1 MYSIQGWQGVI
12 TVMVKKPMPVAVF
25 YDKLYS
31 LVGTL
36 ASQKLPYIDADDL
49 KVCMNT
55 DFGPNFNLVSEID
68 YIVQCYAMDESKVF
82 VRQKERGIILSWIS
96 RNC

>member
-1 MYSIQGWQGVI
+1 MHSIQGWQGVV
-12 TVMVKKPMPVAVF
+12 TVMVKKPMPAAVF
-25 YDKLYS
+25 YNKLYS
-31 LVGTL
+31 LIGTLELYSVVGT
-36 ASQKLPYIDADDL
+36 QKLPCIDADDL

-82 VRQKERGIILSWIS
+82 VR
-96 RNC
+96 

>member
-31 LVGTL
+31 LVGTLELYSVVGTL

-82 VRQKERGIILSWIS
+82 VR
-96 RNC
+96 